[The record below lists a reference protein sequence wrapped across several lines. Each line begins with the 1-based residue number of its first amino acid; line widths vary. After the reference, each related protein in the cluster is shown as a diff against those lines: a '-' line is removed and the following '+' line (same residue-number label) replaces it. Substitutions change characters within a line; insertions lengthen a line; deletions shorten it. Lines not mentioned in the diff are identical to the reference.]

1 MTVTSLLKRLDRI
14 EAKHHVGA
22 PTKIFADR
30 PITDDEA
37 QDALTNW
44 REWVA
49 DGRAKLRGD
58 VLLVVSPPMTVEEW
72 EAAYCTRARH

>member
-1 MTVTSLLKRLDRI
+1 MTSMLKRVDRI
-14 EAKHHVGA
+14 EAKRHVGA

-30 PITDDEA
+30 PITDTEA
-37 QDALTNW
+37 QDATTNW

-58 VLLVVSPPMTVEEW
+58 VLFVISPPLSVEEW
-72 EAAYCTRARH
+72 ELAYGTNARH